1 VIRMTDDKKFS
12 LAATLILGVLSVLT
26 LMPIVLIFI
35 ASITGEK
42 ALLSNGYSYFPESIS
57 FDSYLY
63 LLNQGATI
71 FRAYGITILVTLIGT
86 VGGVLITT
94 MLAYPMSRKKFKYR
108 NALSFFVFFTMLF
121 SGGIVASY
129 MMWSNIFHI
138 KDTIWALII
147 PNYLVM
153 GFNVFLARNYYAN
166 NIPDAIIESAEIDG
180 AGEFRTFW
188 KIVFPL
194 SVPTIATISLFT
206 AIVYWNDWINGLY
219 YLTTPK
225 YYGIQ
230 NLLIKIMNNVNFLKS
245 GSSNFV
251 GLANIKLP
259 GTSVRMAMAVIGIL
273 PILIVYPFVQKYL
286 IKGVVVGAI
295 KG

>member
-1 VIRMTDDKKFS
+1 MIRMTDDKKFS

-94 MLAYPMSRKKFKYR
+94 MLAYPMSRKNFKYR

>member
-1 VIRMTDDKKFS
+1 VIKMTDDKRFS
-12 LAATLILGVLSVLT
+12 FVATLILAVMSVLT

-35 ASITGEK
+35 ASITSEK

-57 FDSYLY
+57 FDSYYY
-63 LLNQGATI
+63 LLNQGTTI
-71 FRAYGITILVTLIGT
+71 FRAYGVTILVTLIGT

-94 MLAYPMSRKKFKYR
+94 MLAYPMSRKNFKYR
-108 NALSFFVFFTMLF
+108 NVLSFFVFFTMLF

-138 KDTIWALII
+138 KNTIWALIV

-180 AGEFRTFW
+180 AGELKTFW

-194 SVPTIATISLFT
+194 SAPTIATISLFS
-206 AIVYWNDWINGLY
+206 AIVYWNDWVNGLY
-219 YLTTPK
+219 YLTNPK

-230 NLLIKIMNNVNFLKS
+230 NLLIKIMNNVDFLKS
-245 GSSNFV
+245 GSANFLGLSNV
-251 GLANIKLP
+251 KLP

-286 IKGVVVGAI
+286 IKGVVVGAV